1 VKRFRWRRRWMGPK
15 HGVPRG
21 TAVFRSAGSNE
32 TDLPPLFQLSCERL
46 KSWSRDDSLTLD
58 DSPESLSLLDKRLDD
73 WNVDPTHYDKVDLS
87 NEVGAYLGTVIVKHV
102 DGAHWKMWPNGH
114 PVVQLPSGKSLDVT
128 SMANDR
134 LHHAG
139 PSLDAIYSNVQSS

>member
-1 VKRFRWRRRWMGPK
+1 MRSGTGPPISGIPFVRRCQLRRLLFVESHCFLRGECVKRFRWRRRWMGPK

-87 NEVGAYLGTVIVKHV
+87 
-102 DGAHWKMWPNGH
+102 
-114 PVVQLPSGKSLDVT
+114 
-128 SMANDR
+128 
-134 LHHAG
+134 
-139 PSLDAIYSNVQSS
+139 